1 MPSRAD
7 GDPSDGEAADG
18 EEPDGEDEEGDGED
32 EEEGDGDG
40 VEARV
45 DEVSDPGGSGV
56 TTMGPPRSAP

>member
-1 MPSRAD
+1 M
-7 GDPSDGEAADG
+7 DGEAVDG
-18 EEPDGEDEEGDGED
+18 EEPDGED

-45 DEVSDPGGSGV
+45 DEVSDPEGSGV